1 MSKEV
6 AVINVER
13 SNGEKQVVTA
23 TVGQSLMEALR
34 TAGIDQIL
42 AICGG
47 CCSCATCH
55 VYIDD
60 SFREKLPSLGAS
72 EDDLLDSSNHRTAQ
86 SRLSCQIRLTEDIS
100 GIAESRA
107 ARVTGDHTEKVSI
120 WVLISIWVRW
130 GTGLTLP
137 SVRI

>member
-34 TAGIDQIL
+34 SAGIDQIL

-60 SFREKLPSLGAS
+60 SFLEKLPSLGAS
-72 EDDLLDSSNHRTAQ
+72 EDDLLDSSRHRTAQ
-86 SRLSCQIRLTEDIS
+86 SRLSCQIPFTDALDGMTVKIALED
-100 GIAESRA
+100 
-107 ARVTGDHTEKVSI
+107 
-120 WVLISIWVRW
+120 
-130 GTGLTLP
+130 
-137 SVRI
+137 